1 MVLKFIKNCSPY
13 VLGDI
18 AGLNDKLAK
27 KLIDG
32 KYAIEYQEKT
42 EEAKQTKINISED
55 VKENTEDAKAK
66 TKNSKK

>member
-1 MVLKFIKNCSPY
+1 MVLEFIKNCPPY

-18 AGLNDKLAK
+18 AGIKDKLAQ